1 MSNVDDELVESAQ
14 SSKAVTDKA
23 NTNKSAEDSAARPNV
38 QRTSGRRT
46 SAQETSAH
54 ETNVRKTQSLSTN
67 PTRTNPTSTNA
78 PGSNHTS
85 SNPEPSHQRTA
96 GFSEA
101 QPSVTRVSEEPDIAL
116 DRGEVPSLNPNE
128 PELLKN
134 NSLAAQSQQPM
145 PFPVESTHVA
155 GAPIL
160 YVGLGASAGGLEALC
175 DFFDCLPCDTEAT
188 FIIVQHL
195 SPDFKSLMDELLG
208 KHTSMPVQNVVDGVK
223 ALPNSVYLI
232 PARKNVMLAEG
243 RLYLADQMQNQGVN
257 LPIDVF
263 FKSLAES
270 ARDRSVAI
278 ILSGTGSDGS
288 RGLKA
293 IKESGGLVLV
303 QEPESAKFDGMPI
316 SAVQTGLADFT
327 LTSSELAENLA
338 RYSKHPRIVSDAAP
352 LKHQLEQDS
361 DLMQRIFELLRQE
374 GYIDFSHYKATTVAR
389 RIEQRIGINQLH
401 TLREYLNLLE
411 ESVKEIQT
419 LGRELLINVTRFFRD
434 TDAFEFVEQRIVSRI
449 VEKAG
454 EGQELR
460 IWVAGC
466 STGEEP
472 YSLAILFDEAIKKSD
487 KNLKLK
493 VFATDVDSEAIA
505 EASSGQFSNE
515 IVNEL
520 SQDRLDTYFQE
531 IHGGYEVRTDLRK
544 LVVFAH
550 HNMITDPPF
559 SNIDF
564 ISCRNVL
571 IYFQHAAQ
579 KKVLAGFHFSLKAD
593 APIFFG
599 SSESIGELKD
609 YFEQID
615 DRSRIYKKIS
625 NLKLPVGSVL
635 RQPID
640 KSVPRL
646 GIPPVSTILRSYRGQ
661 SARETSFDHVKDNLL
676 NSVVGS
682 CIILN
687 GDCQAVHVYGD
698 GGKYMNA
705 VVAGRVSTRIQDMI
719 LPELSMALDTA
730 LSKARNTRATVLY
743 ENMPVEIADSPGSV
757 DMRTEYFE
765 QSKNQSAFYAVTI
778 SDSKLPGDTRK
789 NIQSFNIS
797 EQASQ
802 RIRDLENDILHKQ
815 EHLQATNE
823 ELETTNE
830 ELQSANEELMSSNEE
845 LQSTNE
851 ELQSVNEELFTV
863 NSEFQQKISELT
875 VANDDLDNVLSST
888 AIGIVFLDENCR
900 IRRLTEVA
908 RRFFNTLPSDIGRPL
923 DHISH
928 DLKYPELFEDIRRV
942 MSNLRSI
949 RREVFSLAG
958 EFVQVKLIPYK
969 SSDTPESK
977 GCIISVTDLSHRT
990 LSDQEQQKKQ
1000 QRKKLAS
1007 ENRGQTG
1014 HPVSVLNV
1022 LIVDDNDEDRYAMRS
1037 YLESIPSVSIS
1048 TYEADSV
1055 NSGLDSLDNFDIDIC
1070 LLDYRLDDENASDF
1084 IREAKRRRH
1093 SVPVILV
1100 SGVEREAIKRNMDLK
1115 DESMY
1120 ISKAE
1125 LSPLVLELSI
1135 KHALG
1140 SSIAA
1145 TADI

>member
-1 MSNVDDELVESAQ
+1 MSTADEDLVASLQPERAEVKSQQDAADAAETHLPSEKSPSVKRVQ
-14 SSKAVTDKA
+14 SSMGESPEAHAFSSQTQ
-23 NTNKSAEDSAARPNV
+23 S
-38 QRTSGRRT
+38 
-46 SAQETSAH
+46 SAH
-54 ETNVRKTQSLSTN
+54 NSSIYTREETANSTSSQPDISLSETD
-67 PTRTNPTSTNA
+67 STTIT
-78 PGSNHTS
+78 GV
-85 SNPEPSHQRTA
+85 PERGMASGHDLIEQNRD
-96 GFSEA
+96 GR
-101 QPSVTRVSEEPDIAL
+101 SV
-116 DRGEVPSLNPNE
+116 
-128 PELLKN
+128 
-134 NSLAAQSQQPM
+134 
-145 PFPVESTHVA
+145 PV
-155 GAPIL
+155 L
-160 YVGLGASAGGLEALC
+160 YVGIGASAGGLEALC
-175 DFFDCLPCDTEAT
+175 DFFDSLPPDTGAT
-188 FIIVQHL
+188 YIVVQHL
-195 SPDFKSLMDELLG
+195 SPDFKSVMDELLA
-208 KHTSMPVQNVVDGVK
+208 KHTSMPVQNVVDGGR
-223 ALPNSVYLI
+223 AEPNSIYLI
-232 PARKNVMLAEG
+232 PARKNMMLAEG
-243 RLYLADQMQNQGVN
+243 KLYLADQMKNQGVN

-263 FKSLAES
+263 FRSLAES

-293 IKESGGLVLV
+293 IKESGGLVLI
-303 QEPESAKFDGMPI
+303 QDPEAAKFDGMPM
-316 SAVQTGLADFT
+316 SAVQTGFADFT
-327 LTSSELAENLA
+327 LSSQDLAQHLA
-338 RYSKHPRIVSDAAP
+338 SYAKHPRIASDAAP

-361 DLMQRIFELLRQE
+361 DVMQRIFELLRHE
-374 GYIDFSHYKATTVAR
+374 GYIDFSQYKATTVAR

-401 TLREYLNLLE
+401 SLREYLDLLE
-411 ESVKEIQT
+411 DSVKEIQT

-434 TDAFEFVEQRIVSRI
+434 TEAFKFVEDVVVSRI
-449 VEKAG
+449 VEKATD
-454 EGQELR
+454 GQELR
-460 IWVAGC
+460 VWVAGC

-472 YSLAILFDEAIKKSD
+472 YSMAILFDEAIKKSGRD
-487 KNLKLK
+487 LRLK
-493 VFATDVDSEAIA
+493 VFATDVDGEAIA
-505 EASSGQFSNE
+505 EASAGQFSRE
-515 IVNEL
+515 IISEI
-520 SQDRLDTYFQE
+520 SEERLANYFSE

-550 HNMITDPPF
+550 HNMISDPPF

-579 KKVLAGFHFSLKAD
+579 KKVLAGFHFSLKPD

-609 YFEQID
+609 YFEQVD
-615 DRSRIYKKIS
+615 DRSRVYKKIS
-625 NLKLPVGSVL
+625 NIKLPVGSVL

-640 KSVPRL
+640 KSTPRL
-646 GIPPVSTILRSYRGQ
+646 GIPPVSTLLRGYRSQ
-661 SARETSFDHVKDNLL
+661 HARETSFDHVKDSLL
-676 NSVVGS
+676 NSIIGS
-682 CIILN
+682 CVILN
-687 GDCQAVHVYGD
+687 ADCQAVHVYGD

-730 LSKARNTRATVLY
+730 LSKAKNTRSPVVY
-743 ENMPVEIADSPGSV
+743 ENMQITIDEHIHAV
-757 DMRTEYFE
+757 DMRTEFFD
-765 QSKNQSAFYAVTI
+765 QNKSTAAFYSVTI
-778 SDSKLPGDTRK
+778 TDSRISGDKRR
-789 NIQSFNIS
+789 NGVQRFDVS

-958 EFVQVKLIPYK
+958 EFVQVKLVPYK
-969 SSDTPESK
+969 SSDASGRK

-990 LSDQEQQKKQ
+990 LSDQEQLKKQ
-1000 QRKKLAS
+1000 RRKRIAS
-1007 ENRGQTG
+1007 ENRGQPG
-1014 HPVSVLNV
+1014 HPATLLNV
-1022 LIVDDNDEDRYAMRS
+1022 LIVDDNPDDRHAVRK
-1037 YLESIPSVSIS
+1037 YLEKIHTVSIS
-1048 TYEADSV
+1048 IFEADSV
-1055 NSGLDSLDNFDIDIC
+1055 SVGLSCLDKQDIDVC
-1070 LLDYRLDDENASDF
+1070 LLDYKLDNANANDF
-1084 IREAKRRRH
+1084 IHQAKTKRF

-1100 SGVEREAIKRNMDLK
+1100 SGIEREEVVKYMKPNDNV
-1115 DESMY
+1115 MY
-1120 ISKAE
+1120 INKGE

-1135 KHALG
+1135 KNALG

-1145 TADI
+1145 SSDV